1 MHLSKVWETLY
12 GWICSDTHDFLKNF
26 IQVLG
31 FPSNP
36 TLQLVELPICL
47 SDKPQGKQKFQ
58 KHYIH
63 FLYQTLYCSGQR
75 IFSNQLLVFFYLRI
89 QTCSN
94 GNHSVIIVDFP
105 ISHHHAN
112 GLPCR
117 ATSTHWKGLR
127 GAHFLYS
134 MYGSMERF
142 ML

>member
-12 GWICSDTHDFLKNF
+12 GWICSDTHDFLKNI